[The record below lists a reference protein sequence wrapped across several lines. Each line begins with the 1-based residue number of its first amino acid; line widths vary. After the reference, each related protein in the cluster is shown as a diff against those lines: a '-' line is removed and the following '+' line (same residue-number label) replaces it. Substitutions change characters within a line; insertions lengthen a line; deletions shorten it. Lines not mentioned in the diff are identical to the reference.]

1 MISQGSNSKFNFEL
15 VSGDVIIVPAINNTV
30 VISGEVQQ
38 EGIINIDRPISA
50 KAAIDY
56 VGGFTNKSVKK
67 EVYVEYQNGLRKVTK
82 TFLFFK
88 FYPRVY
94 PGSIVVVPEKAENEQ
109 KTSVGEIVGYTTSL
123 VSIIALIK
131 SLLVMN
137 EIQNQ
142 HTSEDEIDLIEL
154 FKKVYNEK
162 KLIFKATLF
171 AVVLG
176 IVYALFQPNEFTSS
190 TTFIPQ
196 LSSGVKTGGS
206 SLGGLASLA
215 GINLGGMESSSEFP
229 PTLYPQVVESVGFK
243 LDLLASTINLNDEEI
258 LVKDYF
264 SNQGSSFNVL
274 GTIKKYTI
282 GLPSLVLGS
291 FNSQDVALSKSEIYS
306 VSQEDKELFNT
317 ISDALSLSINDKEG
331 FITISFTD
339 SDKNIAAQITQI
351 TQNLLQEKIIEFKN
365 QSSNEMLDFAI
376 KQYDENK
383 NSYEKLQDERAIFV
397 DKNIN
402 ISSSLFQN
410 KLDRIESEVNI
421 SESIV
426 QQLASQVEQAK
437 LQVNKDTPVF
447 TTIQPVTIPFERSA
461 PKRSLIVIVFGFLG
475 IVVSVG
481 YVLVKEPL
489 NEIIKSIKS

>member
-1 MISQGSNSKFNFEL
+1 
-15 VSGDVIIVPAINNTV
+15 
-30 VISGEVQQ
+30 
-38 EGIINIDRPISA
+38 
-50 KAAIDY
+50 
-56 VGGFTNKSVKK
+56 
-67 EVYVEYQNGLRKVTK
+67 
-82 TFLFFK
+82 
-88 FYPRVY
+88 
-94 PGSIVVVPEKAENEQ
+94 
-109 KTSVGEIVGYTTSL
+109 
-123 VSIIALIK
+123 
-131 SLLVMN
+131 MN
-137 EIQNQ
+137 EIQNRQ
-142 HTSEDEIDLIEL
+142 IAEDEIDLIEL

-264 SNQGSSFNVL
+264 SNQGSYFSIL

-282 GLPSLVLGS
+282 GLPSLLLGS

-306 VSQEDKELFNT
+306 VSQEDKQLFNA

-339 SDKNIAAQITQI
+339 NDKNIAAQITQI

-376 KQYDENK
+376 KQYDKNK
-383 NSYEKLQDERAIFV
+383 TSYEKLQDKRAVFV
-397 DKNIN
+397 DQNIN

-410 KLDRIESEVNI
+410 KLSRIESEVNI
-421 SESIV
+421 SASIV

-447 TTIQPVTIPFERSA
+447 TTIKPVTIPFERSA
-461 PKRSLIVIVFGFLG
+461 PKRSQIVLIFGFLG
-475 IVVSVG
+475 LVLSCG
-481 YVLVKEPL
+481 YVLVKEPAM
-489 NEIIKSIKS
+489 EIIKSIKS